1 MAVCVFV
8 SCAGCSINPART
20 TLTCIVTGDLP
31 VGGSVVYSVPVRPT
45 QTGTFNATGTVTA
58 NKDINPT
65 NNGPAITTITV
76 VRGWQLRACGR
87 PHDCSRSCS
96 SHPASCL
103 LQP

>member
-1 MAVCVFV
+1 
-8 SCAGCSINPART
+8 
-20 TLTCIVTGDLP
+20 
-31 VGGSVVYSVPVRPT
+31 
-45 QTGTFNATGTVTA
+45 VTA